1 MHYFFSMAGIGPVS
15 PCEPCDRGFFR
26 SQIGG
31 LPKFDGTDWWNGL
44 LKPRKTDNW
53 PTVSNNPFNSWRK
66 SCSFPPRKVLDKYF
80 VHSVA
85 TAVHPHFNQPF
96 SHPLC
101 PAQVPRVPVA
111 QQALKPHLQDSQSAM
126 FLGSKRG
133 WQVGPKVIHRVSKF
147 FCFHLERWK
156 NLSCLKHERDAFRSL
171 CFCNNFSNFRIQRR
185 VAFKIIK
192 LKKYFFRARM
202 ANTGHTSHTGHLL
215 VTLVIQGM
223 LARNFMSSS
232 GSYPNSCTL
241 AYHGWR
247 FVAET
252 PRMKTPEVRWDVQLY
267 IQSHPLF
274 FVIQVSESFKFVCGI
289 WKISCKDKDMA
300 LNRRR
305 AVLQFSIE
313 PNTNTVCVWLTAHYV
328 CPFLVSSPWNP
339 T

>member
-1 MHYFFSMAGIGPVS
+1 MHHFFSMAGIGPVS

-31 LPKFDGTDWWNGL
+31 LPKIDGTDGWGGVVRCKTIRL

-53 PTVSNNPFNSWRK
+53 PTVSNSPFNSWRK
-66 SCSFPPRKVLDKYF
+66 SCSFPPRKVLDRYF

-85 TAVHPHFNQPF
+85 TTVHPHFNQPF
-96 SHPLC
+96 SQPLC

-171 CFCNNFSNFRIQRR
+171 CFCNNISNFRIQRR

-192 LKKYFFRARM
+192 LKKYFFWARM

-215 VTLVIQGM
+215 VTLVIRSKECLQG
-223 LARNFMSSS
+223 
-232 GSYPNSCTL
+232 TL
-241 AYHGWR
+241 CHPAAVTR
-247 FVAET
+247 TVA
-252 PRMKTPEVRWDVQLY
+252 PWL
-267 IQSHPLF
+267 I
-274 FVIQVSESFKFVCGI
+274 
-289 WKISCKDKDMA
+289 
-300 LNRRR
+300 
-305 AVLQFSIE
+305 
-313 PNTNTVCVWLTAHYV
+313 TVDDL
-328 CPFLVSSPWNP
+328 
-339 T
+339 